1 MPRTSTR
8 TSFQPGSRR
17 RSAMNNVRK
26 AGIVIK
32 PHAPS
37 VEGILKTVVE
47 YLEGRGIVCVL
58 EDVAAGKL
66 GRPDGLERAAI
77 AAASDLV
84 VVLGGDGT
92 LLSVAHHAALA
103 GVPVMGVN
111 LGRLGFLT
119 EIPVSEVEATLDRFL
134 AGNGSLISSRWLLE
148 ARAPRDVLY
157 CLNDAVVTKGA
168 VARMIELAIGIDG
181 QDVAT
186 LKADGLIVSTPTG
199 STAYSLSAGGPILHP
214 QVPAIVLTPICPHT
228 LSFRPMAVPATSKI
242 TVRLLTSGEEVYLT
256 LDGQRGGVFEHNDA
270 VEIRRAPYDLEL
282 VTSPRRGYFD
292 LVKEKL
298 GWAE

>member
-1 MPRTSTR
+1 
-8 TSFQPGSRR
+8 
-17 RSAMNNVRK
+17 MNNVRQ
-26 AGIVIK
+26 AGVVIK

-37 VEGILKTVVE
+37 VEGILKIVVDYFE
-47 YLEGRGIVCVL
+47 DRGITCVL
-58 EDVAAGKL
+58 EEAAARKL
-66 GRPDGLERAAI
+66 GRTGGVEREAI

-92 LLSVAHHAALA
+92 LLSIAHHAARA

-119 EIPVSEVEATLDRFL
+119 EITVSEATSTLDSFL
-134 AGNGSLISSRWLLE
+134 AGDASAVSRRWLIE
-148 ARAPRDVLY
+148 AKTGSEVSY
-157 CLNDAVVTKGA
+157 CLNDVVVTKGA
-168 VARMIELAIGIDG
+168 KARMLELEISIDG
-181 QDVAT
+181 RDVAK

-214 QVPAIVLTPICPHT
+214 QVPAMVLTPICPHT
-228 LSFRPMAVPATSKI
+228 LSFRPLAVPAASTVA
-242 TVRLLTSGEEVYLT
+242 VRLLTGGEEVYLT
-256 LDGQRGGVFEHNDA
+256 LDGQRGGVFEPNDR
-270 VEIRRAPYDLEL
+270 VEIRRAPFELHL
-282 VTSPRRGYFD
+282 VTSPRRSYYA

>member
-1 MPRTSTR
+1 
-8 TSFQPGSRR
+8 
-17 RSAMNNVRK
+17 MNKVKKVRK

-47 YLEGRGIVCVL
+47 FLEGRGVVCVL
-58 EDVAAGKL
+58 EDVAARKL
-66 GRPDGLERAAI
+66 GRPDGLGREAI
-77 AAASDLV
+77 PEASDLI

-92 LLSVAHHAALA
+92 LLSVAHLAAQA

-119 EIPVSEVEATLDRFL
+119 EIPVSEATLTLDRFL
-134 AGNGSLISSRWLLE
+134 SGDGELVSPRWLLE
-148 ARAPRDVLY
+148 ARTRGDVSY
-157 CLNDAVVTKGA
+157 CLNDAVITKGA
-168 VARMIELAIGIDG
+168 KARMIELAIGVEG
-181 QDVAT
+181 RDVAK

-228 LSFRPMAVPATSKI
+228 LSFRPLAVPADVPVS
-242 TVRLLTSGEEVYLT
+242 VRLLTGGEEVYLT
-256 LDGQRGGVFEHNDA
+256 FDGQRGGVFELNDT
-270 VEIRRAPYDLEL
+270 VEIRRAPFELLL
-282 VTSPRRGYFD
+282 VTSPRRRYYD

>member
-1 MPRTSTR
+1 
-8 TSFQPGSRR
+8 
-17 RSAMNNVRK
+17 MNKVRK

-37 VEGILKTVVE
+37 VEGILKTVVD

-58 EDVAAGKL
+58 EDVAAQKL
-66 GRPDGLERAAI
+66 GRADGLGRAGI

-92 LLSVAHHAALA
+92 LLSVAHHAAQA

-119 EIPVSEVEATLDRFL
+119 EIPVSEAVHALGQFLDGDR
-134 AGNGSLISSRWLLE
+134 SLISSRWLLE
-148 ARAPRDVLY
+148 ARTGPASSL
-157 CLNDAVVTKGA
+157 CLNDVVVTKGA
-168 VARMIELAIGIDG
+168 VARMIELALAIDG
-181 QDVAT
+181 RDVAT

-228 LSFRPMAVPATSKI
+228 LSFRPMAVPATSTI
-242 TVRLLTSGEEVYLT
+242 SVRLITGGEEVHYT
-256 LDGQRGGVFEHNDA
+256 LDGQRGGVMVRND
-270 VEIRRAPYDLEL
+270 VIEIRRSAVELRL
-282 VTSPRRGYFD
+282 VTSPRRSYYS

>member
-1 MPRTSTR
+1 MI
-8 TSFQPGSRR
+8 
-17 RSAMNNVRK
+17 NVRR

-37 VEGILKTVVE
+37 VEGILKIVVE
-47 YLEGRGIVCVL
+47 YFEGRGVACVL
-58 EDVAAGKL
+58 EDVAARKL
-66 GRPDGLERAAI
+66 GRPDGLARAAI

-92 LLSVAHHAALA
+92 LLSVAHHAAQA

-119 EIPVSEVEATLDRFL
+119 EIPVTEVVPTLDRFL
-134 AGNGSLISSRWLLE
+134 AGETSLVSCRWLLE
-148 ARAPRDVLY
+148 ARTASVTGF
-157 CLNDAVVTKGA
+157 CLNDVVITKGA
-168 VARMIELAIGIDG
+168 VARVIELALIVDG
-181 QDVAT
+181 KDVAL
-186 LKADGLIVSTPTG
+186 LKGDGLIVATPTG

-214 QVPAIVLTPICPHT
+214 RVPAILVTPICPHT
-228 LSFRPMAVPATSKI
+228 LSFRPLAVPATS
-242 TVRLLTSGEEVYLT
+242 TVGVRLLTRGEDVSVTY
-256 LDGQRGGVFEHNDA
+256 DGQRGGAMVHEDV
-270 VEIRRAPYDLEL
+270 VEIRKAPVEL
-282 VTSPRRGYFD
+282 QLITSPRRSYYD

>member
-1 MPRTSTR
+1 MT
-8 TSFQPGSRR
+8 
-17 RSAMNNVRK
+17 NVRR

-37 VEGILKTVVE
+37 VEGILKMVVE
-47 YLEGRGIVCVL
+47 SLEGRGVACVL
-58 EDVAAGKL
+58 EEAAARKL
-66 GRPDGLERAAI
+66 GRSGGTAREDV

-92 LLSVAHHAALA
+92 LLSVAHYAARA
-103 GVPVMGVN
+103 GVPVMGIN

-119 EIPVSEVEATLDRFL
+119 EIPVSEALSTLDRFL
-134 AGNGSLISSRWLLE
+134 ANGGPLVSPRWLVE
-148 ARAPRDVLY
+148 ARTGDETAY
-157 CLNDAVVTKGA
+157 CLNDVVVTKGA
-168 VARMIELAIGIDG
+168 KSRMIELAILVDG
-181 QDVAT
+181 RDVAV

-214 QVPAIVLTPICPHT
+214 KVPAILLTPICPHT
-228 LSFRPMAVPATSKI
+228 LSFRPMAVPATS
-242 TVRLLTSGEEVYLT
+242 TVGVRLLTGGEEVHMT
-256 LDGQRGGVFEHNDA
+256 LDGQRGGAMAANDLVEVRKAPFE
-270 VEIRRAPYDLEL
+270 LQL
-282 VTSPRRGYFD
+282 VASPRRSYYD

>member
-1 MPRTSTR
+1 MIK
-8 TSFQPGSRR
+8 
-17 RSAMNNVRK
+17 MKEVRI

-37 VEGILKTVVE
+37 VEGILKILVD
-47 YLEGRGIVCVL
+47 YFEGRGIACVL
-58 EDVAAGKL
+58 EDAAASKI
-66 GRPDGLERAAI
+66 GRPDGLLRAEV

-92 LLSVAHHAALA
+92 LLSIAHYAAQA

-119 EIPVSEVEATLDRFL
+119 EITVSEATLALDSFL
-134 AGNGSLISSRWLLE
+134 AGEADVVSPRWLLE
-148 ARAPRDVLY
+148 CRSANGAST
-157 CLNDAVVTKGA
+157 CLNDVVITKGA
-168 VARMIELAIGIDG
+168 VARMIEMGISIDG
-181 QDVAT
+181 REVAS

-199 STAYSLSAGGPILHP
+199 STAYSLAAGGPIVHP
-214 QVPAIVLTPICPHT
+214 QVAAVVITPICPHT
-228 LSFRPMAVPATSKI
+228 LTFRPLAVPPTSVIGIK
-242 TVRLLTSGEEVYLT
+242 LLTGGEDVYLT
-256 LDGQRGGVFEHNDA
+256 LDGQRGGIMVRDDA
-270 VEIRRAPYDLEL
+270 VEIRKAPIELQL
-282 VTSPRRGYFD
+282 VTSPRRTYYA

>member
-1 MPRTSTR
+1 MTK
-8 TSFQPGSRR
+8 
-17 RSAMNNVRK
+17 VRK

-32 PHAPS
+32 PHAPG
-37 VEGILKTVVE
+37 VEDVLKTVVG
-47 YLEGRGIVCVL
+47 YLEARGVVCVL
-58 EDVAAGKL
+58 EEFAARKL
-66 GRPDGLERAAI
+66 GRPDGLAREAVPE
-77 AAASDLV
+77 ASDLV

-92 LLSVAHHAALA
+92 LLSVAHLAAKA

-119 EIPVSEVEATLDRFL
+119 EIPVSEAVPTLERFL
-134 AGNGSLISSRWLLE
+134 AGEAGLVSPRWLLE
-148 ARAPRDVLY
+148 GRTAKETSY
-157 CLNDAVVTKGA
+157 CLNDLVVTKGA
-168 VARMIELAIGIDG
+168 KARMIELAIGIDG
-181 QDVAT
+181 RDVT
-186 LKADGLIVSTPTG
+186 RLKADGLIVSTPTG

-228 LSFRPMAVPATSKI
+228 LSFRPLAVPATSVI
-242 TVRLLTSGEEVYLT
+242 TVRLLTGGEEVYLT
-256 LDGQRGGVFEHNDA
+256 LDGQRGGVFEHHDA
-270 VEIRRAPYDLEL
+270 VEIRRAPYELQL

>member
-1 MPRTSTR
+1 
-8 TSFQPGSRR
+8 
-17 RSAMNNVRK
+17 MNNIRK

-47 YLEGRGIVCVL
+47 YFEGRGIACVL
-58 EDVAAGKL
+58 EDVAARKL
-66 GRPDGLERAAI
+66 GRPDGLERSAVT
-77 AAASDLV
+77 AASDLI

-92 LLSVAHHAALA
+92 LLSVAHLAARA

-119 EIPVSEVEATLDRFL
+119 EIPVGEATLTLDKFL
-134 AGNGSLISSRWLLE
+134 AGDEGLVSPRWLLE
-148 ARAPRDVLY
+148 ARNADSVSY
-157 CLNDAVVTKGA
+157 CLNDVVITKGA
-168 VARMIELAIGIDG
+168 LARMIEYTILIDG
-181 QDVAT
+181 KDVAT

-228 LSFRPMAVPATSKI
+228 LSFRPLAVPSTSS
-242 TVRLLTSGEEVYLT
+242 VGARLLTGGEEVHLT
-256 LDGQRGGVFEHNDA
+256 LDGQRGGVLVRNDIVDIRKAPFE
-270 VEIRRAPYDLEL
+270 LQL
-282 VTSPRRGYFD
+282 VTSPRRNYYD

-298 GWAE
+298 GWAG

>member
-1 MPRTSTR
+1 MI
-8 TSFQPGSRR
+8 
-17 RSAMNNVRK
+17 NIRK

-37 VEGILKTVVE
+37 VEGILKIVVD
-47 YLEGRGIVCVL
+47 YFEGRGIACVL
-58 EDVAAGKL
+58 EDVAARKI
-66 GRPDGLERAAI
+66 GRPAGLPRSDI

-92 LLSVAHHAALA
+92 LLSVAHHAARA

-119 EIPVSEVEATLDRFL
+119 EITVSEATLTLDSFL
-134 AGNGSLISSRWLLE
+134 AGDSSVISPRWLLE
-148 ARAPRDVLY
+148 ARTASAASC
-157 CLNDAVVTKGA
+157 CLNDVVITKGA
-168 VARMIELAIGIDG
+168 LARMIEFSVLIDG
-181 QDVAT
+181 KGVAT

-214 QVPAIVLTPICPHT
+214 KVPAIVLTPICPHT
-228 LSFRPMAVPATSKI
+228 LSFRPLAVPSTS
-242 TVRLLTSGEEVYLT
+242 TVGVRLMTGGEEVHLT
-256 LDGQRGGVFEHNDA
+256 LDGQRGGVLVRNDT
-270 VEIRRAPYDLEL
+270 VEIRKAPFELQL
-282 VTSPRRGYFD
+282 VTSPRRDYYD

>member
-1 MPRTSTR
+1 MI
-8 TSFQPGSRR
+8 
-17 RSAMNNVRK
+17 NVKR
-26 AGIVIK
+26 AGLVIK

-37 VEGILKTVVE
+37 VEGILKTLVDH
-47 YLEGRGIVCVL
+47 LEGRGIACVL
-58 EDVAAGKL
+58 EDVAARKL

-77 AAASDLV
+77 AEASDLV

-92 LLSVAHHAALA
+92 LLSIAHHAAQA

-119 EIPVSEVEATLDRFL
+119 EIPVSEAVQTLDRFL
-134 AGNGSLISSRWLLE
+134 AGDTTLVSPRWLLE
-148 ARAPRDVLY
+148 ARTANAASY
-157 CLNDAVVTKGA
+157 CLNDAVITKGA
-168 VARMIELAIGIDG
+168 VARMIELAISVDG
-181 QDVAT
+181 RDVAT

-214 QVPAIVLTPICPHT
+214 RVPAIVLTPICPHT
-228 LSFRPMAVPATSKI
+228 LSFRPMAVPATSTI
-242 TVRLLTSGEEVYLT
+242 GVRLLTGEEEVYVT
-256 LDGQRGGVFEHNDA
+256 FDGQRGGVMVRNDV
-270 VEIRRAPYDLEL
+270 VEIRKAPFELQL
-282 VTSPRRGYFD
+282 VTSPKRSYYD

>member
-1 MPRTSTR
+1 MNSV
-8 TSFQPGSRR
+8 RR
-17 RSAMNNVRK
+17 

-37 VEGILKTVVE
+37 VEGILKIVVE
-47 YLEGRGIVCVL
+47 YLEGRGIACVL
-58 EDVAAGKL
+58 EAPAAQKL

-77 AAASDLV
+77 AAASDVV

-92 LLSVAHHAALA
+92 LLSVAHHAAQA

-119 EIPVSEVEATLDRFL
+119 EIPVSEAVPTLERFL
-134 AGNGSLISSRWLLE
+134 AGEAGLVSPRWLLE
-148 ARAPRDVLY
+148 GRTRNEVSC
-157 CLNDAVVTKGA
+157 CLNDLVITKGA
-168 VARMIELAIGIDG
+168 VARMIELAIAIDG
-181 QDVAT
+181 KDVAT

-228 LSFRPMAVPATSKI
+228 LSFRPLAVPATSSI
-242 TVRLLTSGEEVYLT
+242 EVRLLTMGEEVHVT
-256 LDGQRGGVFEHNDA
+256 FDGQRGVAFVRDDV
-270 VEIRRAPYDLEL
+270 VEIRKAPAELQL
-282 VTSPRRGYFD
+282 VTSPRRTYYD

-298 GWAE
+298 GWAG

>member
-1 MPRTSTR
+1 MPR
-8 TSFQPGSRR
+8 
-17 RSAMNNVRK
+17 VRQ

-37 VEGILKTVVE
+37 VEGILKTVVDH
-47 YLEGRGIVCVL
+47 LEGRGIGCVL
-58 EDVAAGKL
+58 EDVAARKL

-77 AAASDLV
+77 AGASDLV

-119 EIPVSEVEATLDRFL
+119 EIPVTEAVPTLDKFL
-134 AGNGSLISSRWLLE
+134 GGDGSLVSARWLLE
-148 ARAPRDVLY
+148 ARSPRDVSH
-157 CLNDAVVTKGA
+157 CLNDLVVTKGA
-168 VARMIELAIGIDG
+168 VARMIELVLGIDG
-181 QDVAT
+181 RDVAT

-199 STAYSLSAGGPILHP
+199 STAYSLSAGGPIVHP

-228 LSFRPMAVPATSKI
+228 LSFRPMAVPATSTI
-242 TVRLLTSGEEVYLT
+242 SVRLLTGGEEVHFT
-256 LDGQRGGVFEHNDA
+256 MDGQRGGVLVHNDVIEVRKSP
-270 VEIRRAPYDLEL
+270 VELKLIG
-282 VTSPRRGYFD
+282 SPRRNYYD

>member
-1 MPRTSTR
+1 
-8 TSFQPGSRR
+8 
-17 RSAMNNVRK
+17 MNNIRK

-37 VEGILKTVVE
+37 VEGILKIVVE
-47 YLEGRGIVCVL
+47 YFEGRGIVCVL
-58 EDVAAGKL
+58 EDVAARRL
-66 GRPDGLERAAI
+66 GRTDGLARPEVP
-77 AAASDLV
+77 AASDLV

-92 LLSVAHHAALA
+92 LLSVAHYAARA

-119 EIPVSEVEATLDRFL
+119 EIPVSEATLTLDSFL
-134 AGNGSLISSRWLLE
+134 AGDTSVISPRWLLE
-148 ARAPRDVLY
+148 ARTANAVST
-157 CLNDAVVTKGA
+157 CLNDVVVTKGA
-168 VARMIELAIGIDG
+168 VARMIELTIGIDG
-181 QDVAT
+181 KEVAT

-228 LSFRPMAVPATSKI
+228 LSFRPLSIPATS
-242 TVRLLTSGEEVYLT
+242 TVSVRLLTGGEEVYLT
-256 LDGQRGGVFEHNDA
+256 LDGQRGGVLVRND
-270 VEIRRAPYDLEL
+270 VIDIRRSTVEL
-282 VTSPRRGYFD
+282 LLITSPRRNYYD